1 MTAEGI
7 EWDDSEVKRRLG
19 RIMDLTED
27 PEGAL
32 GAAAYEAASKV
43 AIDAGK
49 MTPVDTGNLR
59 GSTYVGSP
67 QGSGS
72 DIKVDFGQG
81 AEYAASRHAMP
92 SRGTNAK
99 SRAHWW
105 RKAIQKNSGSLLKNI
120 ARAAHRNLKIGQT
133 FGASQVPDKIKP
145 SNRKNPNPGAWG
157 GSSG

>member
-1 MTAEGI
+1 MTSEGI
-7 EWDDSEVKRRLG
+7 EWDDSEVQRRLDD
-19 RIMDLTED
+19 IMDLTED

-32 GAAAYEAASKV
+32 GAACYEAATKV

-49 MTPVDTGNLR
+49 MTPVDTGNLK

-72 DIKVDFGQG
+72 DIKIRFGQG
-81 AEYAASRHAMP
+81 AEYAARRHA
-92 SRGTNAK
+92 SSKDGVNGRGK
-99 SRAHWW
+99 AHWW
-105 RKAIQKNSGSLLKNI
+105 RKSIAKNSGGLTKKI

-133 FGASQVPDKIKP
+133 FGEEEIPEKIKP

-157 GSSG
+157 GS